1 MFISRLKIKCF
12 YDATFKAKHGADSIN
27 AVRRVMA
34 QAQNIYMSP
43 TLTTKVVFEIDSE
56 VDFKDEKWNAP
67 DDM

>member
-1 MFISRLKIKCF
+1 MKIKCA
-12 YDATFKAKHGADSIN
+12 YDATFKDKHGADSVN

-34 QAQNIYMSP
+34 QAQNVYMWP

>member
-1 MFISRLKIKCF
+1 MW
-12 YDATFKAKHGADSIN
+12 
-27 AVRRVMA
+27 
-34 QAQNIYMSP
+34 P